1 MNAPP
6 IEELIGKRTLIV
18 GDVGAGKTRLTQDYV
33 AALAGEGLSAI
44 YVLDLAPAA
53 TLSDGTALGQPVD
66 VAGFSNVSCIRVS
79 TIPPRLTT
87 EVEEIRFKI
96 AQDNARRIEETGLK
110 RLPVKGADAIV
121 VNDASLFL
129 QGDEPA
135 RLLKYLEGAKTV
147 IVNAY
152 LGTYFGTGP
161 FSRRERERVEDLGE
175 LVDLVVRL

>member
-1 MNAPP
+1 MDAPP

-18 GDVGAGKTRLTQDYV
+18 GDVGAGKTRLTEEYV
-33 AALAGEGLSAI
+33 AALVGKGLSAV

-53 TLSDGTALGQPVD
+53 TLSDGTTLGQPVD

-79 TIPPRLTT
+79 PIPPRLTT
-87 EVEEIRFKI
+87 DVEEIRFKI
-96 AQDNARRIEETGLK
+96 AQDNARRIEEIGLR
-110 RLPVKGADAIV
+110 RLPVRGADAIV

-129 QGDEPA
+129 QGDEPE

-152 LGTYFGTGP
+152 LGQYFGTSP
-161 FSRRERERVEDLGE
+161 FSRRERERVLGLGE
-175 LVDLVVRL
+175 LVDLVVQL